1 MDGIEPETLSQNRL
15 ASLEFLRDMAE
26 KKDLQYQE
34 TCVLSWGQIA
44 RYVLLVVSFLDA
56 FD

>member
-1 MDGIEPETLSQNRL
+1 MDGIEQETLSQNRL
-15 ASLEFLRDMAE
+15 TSLEFLRDMAE

-44 RYVLLVVSFLDA
+44 R
-56 FD
+56 